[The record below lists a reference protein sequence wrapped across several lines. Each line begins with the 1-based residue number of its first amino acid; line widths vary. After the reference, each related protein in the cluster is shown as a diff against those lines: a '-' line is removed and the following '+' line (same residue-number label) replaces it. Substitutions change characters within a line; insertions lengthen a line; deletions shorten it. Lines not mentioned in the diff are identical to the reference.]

1 MPVQSNSFEQFC
13 INLCNEKLQQVFIEL
28 TLKSEQEE
36 YVREGI
42 EWTPVKYFNNNIICE
57 LIEKKPMGI
66 ISLLDETCLLSE
78 SNDQTFLDKLDKYA
92 SSALLLVVYNG
103 TLTPLPLLIA
113 VISRLTRTTNLIKL
127 SRIAAFLLTR
137 LDCCTM
143 QVKSR
148 TILAALSTRTRTCC
162 SKT

>member
-1 MPVQSNSFEQFC
+1 MLFSSNELLQATYSRDALAKALYDKLFNFIVNHINSVFQVEKPEEKLSIGLLDIYGFEIFDVSDIFVVISHVDRFPVQSNSFEQFC

-78 SNDQTFLDKLDKYA
+78 SNDQTFLDKLDK
-92 SSALLLVVYNG
+92 
-103 TLTPLPLLIA
+103 
-113 VISRLTRTTNLIKL
+113 
-127 SRIAAFLLTR
+127 
-137 LDCCTM
+137 
-143 QVKSR
+143 
-148 TILAALSTRTRTCC
+148 
-162 SKT
+162 